1 MFEAMKDG
9 LKRSELNKDFIFRL
23 EQGHDG
29 MMIRCA
35 GGAGMEDRMGVLRDA
50 VVILAIAAG
59 AGQGIAQTTAPRPQ
73 ASTSTQQ
80 QHTTRSTE
88 LEVSG
93 YDGQV
98 PVIYHGGHAYVELEG
113 LARVTGASLGFQ
125 GRRVL
130 LTLPTPAAPETVAAP
145 EPSPAPAPPEDKGY
159 SLEFLRAGVEQMT
172 VIREWRSAIE
182 NAIRTNNPVDQSW
195 VSGYRSNAENRMT
208 MASASATTEADKQA
222 LPLLQSAMGMI
233 QQLSDRF
240 LALRS
245 NLTYVSPDSLD
256 NDPLD
261 KKILNCAQGVTSQ
274 AIPGGQF
281 QDVQACH

>member
-1 MFEAMKDG
+1 MARLREAAV
-9 LKRSELNKDFIFRL
+9 
-23 EQGHDG
+23 
-29 MMIRCA
+29 MIT
-35 GGAGMEDRMGVLRDA
+35 V
-50 VVILAIAAG
+50 IAAA
-59 AGQGIAQTTAPRPQ
+59 AGQGIAQSTAPRPQ
-73 ASTSTQQ
+73 ASPAAQP
-80 QHTTRSTE
+80 QHTARSSQ
-88 LEVSG
+88 LEVNG

-98 PVIYHGGHAYVELEG
+98 PVFYHGGHAYVEVEG

-125 GRRVL
+125 GKTIL
-130 LTLPTPAAPETVAAP
+130 LTLPTLAAPQEIAAP
-145 EPSPAPAPPEDKGY
+145 APAPAPPEDKGY
-159 SLEFLRAGVEQMT
+159 SLEFLRTGVEQMT

-182 NAIRTNNPVDQSW
+182 NAIRTNNPVEQSW
-195 VSGYRSNAENRMT
+195 ISGYRSNAQNRMG

-222 LPLLQSAMGMI
+222 LPLLQGAMSMI

-261 KKILNCAQGVTSQ
+261 KKILDCAQGLASQ